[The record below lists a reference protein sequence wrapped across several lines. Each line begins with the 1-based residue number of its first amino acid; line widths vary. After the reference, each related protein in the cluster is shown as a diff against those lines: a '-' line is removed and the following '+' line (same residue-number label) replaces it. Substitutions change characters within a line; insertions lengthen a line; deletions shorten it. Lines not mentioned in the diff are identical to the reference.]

1 MRFFFL
7 YILLLILTTFF
18 SSCKEKE
25 SPHVLER
32 FYTLE
37 VTTNEEPLKSL
48 RKRKVPFFYN
58 SIIDPFHL
66 KHKTGLSKSTYEY
79 KPGGSAKVYL
89 LKNFSF
95 SMNTA
100 IRERKEELSKAT
112 PLIIQND
119 HPTDTLFLKLF
130 QGKAIIIQE
139 ALHKQKWKDI
149 ERMAQSK
156 MGYYYYKVYPN
167 EYIYT
172 KIPVYQ
178 GKIKTKVRAKVYIND
193 STIIT
198 TGSFNGKINYSQ
210 VR

>member
-1 MRFFFL
+1 MRFFL
-7 YILLLILTTFF
+7 IYISFIILTASFWG
-18 SSCKEKE
+18 CKKKVR
-25 SPHVLER
+25 PNVLEK

-48 RKRKVPFFYN
+48 RKRKIPFFYN

-100 IRERKEELSKAT
+100 LRERKEELSKAF
-112 PLIIQND
+112 PLIIQNV

-139 ALHKQKWKDI
+139 ALHKKKWKDI
-149 ERMAQSK
+149 ERKAQSK
-156 MGYYYYKVYPN
+156 MGYYYYKIYPQ

-178 GKIKTKVRAKVYIND
+178 GKINTKVRAKVHIND